1 MTSYEQIAADFHRR
15 IDCIAGAVD
24 HLAPALEQAAEL
36 LARAVLEDRKILVC
50 ACGTD
55 EGLGTYLAGLL
66 RTGDLGPAMPALA
79 FGDAAIAGEG
89 TDMWR
94 DLRTLSRDG
103 DVLLCLDTNADA
115 PLATR
120 CAEFARQRNLLA
132 INLSDAGTATDGLSI
147 PLIAPDEGLRKEL
160 ALMAAHSLRDQV
172 WKHLLGE

>member
-1 MTSYEQIAADFHRR
+1 VSLAVKTDGG
-15 IDCIAGAVD
+15 AGSP
-24 HLAPALEQAAEL
+24 APPL
-36 LARAVLEDRKILVC
+36 LKSSGRDV
-50 ACGTD
+50 
-55 EGLGTYLAGLL
+55 
-66 RTGDLGPAMPALA
+66 P
-79 FGDAAIAGEG
+79 EG

-132 INLSDAGTATDGLSI
+132 ISLSDAGTATDGLSI